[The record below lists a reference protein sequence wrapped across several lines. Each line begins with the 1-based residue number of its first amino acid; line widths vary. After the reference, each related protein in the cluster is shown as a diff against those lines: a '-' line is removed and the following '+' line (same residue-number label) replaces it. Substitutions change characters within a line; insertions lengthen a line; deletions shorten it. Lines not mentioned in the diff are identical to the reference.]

1 VPPKIIEEKSSL
13 IPSKLKEG
21 DSLSLYCHAEGIPIP
36 NVSWYYREKPSVD
49 MVSNR
54 HFKRQETTKND
65 RAAEGRFVQVG
76 PTLSLKYLTRSN
88 SGVYEC
94 IANNSVP
101 PAASRK
107 IKIMVEFTPE
117 VQLEH
122 DTLEYTVGQEA
133 RIECKITAY
142 PLTNHY
148 WMKNGLVID
157 NLINAPDN
165 YPRNSNNYENR
176 RSLYSRKSNEF
187 DFSSSQVTD
196 SKYEILIYDQNT
208 NEHSLIS
215 ALVIKVS

>member
-1 VPPKIIEEKSSL
+1 MPPKIIEEKSSL
-13 IPSKLKEG
+13 IPSKVKEG
-21 DSLSLYCHAEGIPIP
+21 DSLSLYCHAEGIPMP
-36 NVSWYYREKPSVD
+36 NVSWYYREKSSLD

-54 HFKRQETTKND
+54 HFKRQETILND

-76 PTLSLKYLTRSN
+76 TTLSLKDLTRSD
-88 SGVYEC
+88 SGIYEC

-122 DTLEYTVGQEA
+122 DTLEYTIGQEA
-133 RIECKITAY
+133 RLECKITAH

-157 NLINAPDN
+157 NAINAANN
-165 YPRNSNNYENR
+165 YPNNYENR
-176 RSLYSRKSNEF
+176 RSLYSRKSKEF

-208 NEHSLIS
+208 NEHSLVS